1 MPTMADP
8 RARKRVLTGDRP
20 TGKLHL
26 GHYVG
31 TLANR
36 VRLQD
41 DYEVFLVLADYH
53 MLTTHYRREHIAQ
66 VADHIRDIVLDYL
79 SVGIDPAKTT
89 VYIQSQV
96 PQVCE
101 LQLLFSMLV
110 NVARAQ
116 RIPTLKAVM
125 AAQGIAQPSLGL
137 LGYPVLQ
144 AADILLMRAD
154 TVPVGKDQVSH
165 LELCREIARRFNHLY
180 GDTFPEPQGLI
191 GEVPLLVGTD
201 GRGKMSKSLDN
212 AIFLSDDEETVRHKV
227 MRMYT
232 DPTRL
237 HASDPGHVEGNPL
250 FIYHDTF
257 NPNTAE
263 VEALKRRYLRGAVGD
278 VEVKQRLC
286 EALCAFLAPLR
297 MRRAHYAAQPRD
309 VADLIE
315 RGNARAR
322 AEAKETLQQVRQA
335 MGLNYS
341 TTSPLTPP
349 LKL

>member
-1 MPTMADP
+1 MSDTVVAK
-8 RARKRVLTGDRP
+8 ARNRILTGDRP
-20 TGKLHL
+20 TGRLHL

-41 DYEVFLVLADYH
+41 DYDVFLVLADYH
-53 MLTTHYRREHIAQ
+53 MLTTHYRPEHIAQ
-66 VADHIRDIVLDYL
+66 AADHIRDIVLDYL

-89 VYIQSQV
+89 IYVQSQV

-101 LQLLFSMLV
+101 LQLLFAMLV
-110 NVARAQ
+110 SVARAQ
-116 RIPTLKAVM
+116 RIPTLKSVM
-125 AAQGIAQPSLGL
+125 AAQGITQPSLGL

-180 GDTFPEPQGLI
+180 GDTFPEPQALI

-201 GRGKMSKSLDN
+201 GRRKMSKSLDN
-212 AIFLSDDEETVRHKV
+212 AIFLNDDEATVRHKV

-237 HASDPGHVEGNPL
+237 HASDPGHIEGNPL

-257 NPNTAE
+257 NPNAAE
-263 VEALKRRYLRGAVGD
+263 VEDLKQRYRSGRVGD
-278 VEVKQRLC
+278 VAVKQRLC
-286 EALCAFLAPLR
+286 EALGAFLAPLR
-297 MRRAHYAAQPRD
+297 KRRAHYAAKPRYLD
-309 VADLIE
+309 DLIE
-315 RGNARAR
+315 HGNARAM
-322 AEAKETLQQVRQA
+322 AEAKETIQRVRQA
-335 MGLNYS
+335 MGLTY
-341 TTSPLTPP
+341 
-349 LKL
+349 